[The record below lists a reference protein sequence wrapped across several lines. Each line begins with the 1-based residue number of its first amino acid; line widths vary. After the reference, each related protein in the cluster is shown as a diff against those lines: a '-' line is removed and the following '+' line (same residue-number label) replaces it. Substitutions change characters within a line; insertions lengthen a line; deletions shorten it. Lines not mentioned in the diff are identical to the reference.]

1 MQLIRNITIIAR
13 RYCAGEAWTNRMLA
27 YARGFE
33 ENGCHVKLVFL
44 ITDEKRTPYAINI
57 PGVEVVNLWESDN
70 CFVRIH
76 RGLSYLRNKR
86 RIKSVIEDGDTC
98 LMFDAGG
105 FYLNEILASG
115 KDVKVM
121 YEITEHPFIL
131 DHTDHKE
138 GNLRKRLKQYEKL
151 DKLIVISKSLYDF
164 FLTQGFPAEKLQII
178 NMFVDLKRFEGVQ
191 KTTNEKYIAYCGTV
205 SYDKDGADV
214 LIQAFAKFNQ
224 LYPEYSLK
232 IIGGGMSSEII
243 PQLTKLAERCGVK
256 DSVEFTGRIPAS
268 EMPQLLKNASILALA
283 RPNNLQNANGFPT
296 KLGEYLAT
304 GNPVVVTSVGEIPV
318 FIQDGINGYV
328 SKPDDYM
335 SFAEKLDEAAN
346 ALVNGINVGVKGKE
360 LTFNEFNSRMQTAL
374 ALEILN
380 SKN

>member
-1 MQLIRNITIIAR
+1 MQPIRNITIIAR
-13 RYCAGEAWTNRMLA
+13 RYCEGEAWTNRMLA
-27 YARGFE
+27 YARGFV

-44 ITDEKRTPYAINI
+44 ITDEKRTPYTINI

-70 CFVRIH
+70 CIVRIH

-86 RIKSVIEDGDTC
+86 RIKSVMEDGDTC
-98 LMFDAGG
+98 LMFDGGG

-131 DHTDHKE
+131 DHTDYKE
-138 GNLRKRLKQYEKL
+138 ENLRKQLKQYENL

-164 FLTQGFPAEKLQII
+164 FLTQGFPAEKLQIV

-214 LIQAFAKFNQ
+214 LIQVFAKFHLQ
-224 LYPEYSLK
+224 FPEYRLK
-232 IIGGGMSSEII
+232 IIGRGMTPDVI
-243 PQLTKLAERCGVK
+243 PQLTQLAEKCGVK

-268 EMPQLLKNASILALA
+268 EMPQLLMNASILALA
-283 RPNNLQNANGFPT
+283 RPDNLQNANGFPT

-304 GNPVVVTSVGEIPV
+304 GNPVVATKVGNIPV
-318 FIQDGINGYV
+318 FLTDGINCRLAKAGNV
-328 SKPDDYM
+328 DD
-335 SFAEKLDEAAN
+335 FAEKLIWVASHIVEAHSLAQQGKML
-346 ALVNGINVGVKGKE
+346 AETVFSNVK
-360 LTFNEFNSRMQTAL
+360 QTKNI
-374 ALEILN
+374 LE
-380 SKN
+380 